1 MRLWRQIRVPL
12 RGGWSPFH
20 VVGQLRLPRAHGD
33 HADHDEQ
40 HEQELRSRRALLFAG
55 VLSQLLRQ
63 SALDER
69 ATAPQFL
76 LVLLVVISVIAM
88 GAWQS
93 QLPDYVKWRPAAAQ
107 WDTDLPP

>member
-1 MRLWRQIRVPL
+1 MAAPPPAPRRWALGSPHAGSFCSEVLFDLLSLENARINT
-12 RGGWSPFH
+12 GG
-20 VVGQLRLPRAHGD
+20 L
-33 HADHDEQ
+33 
-40 HEQELRSRRALLFAG
+40 ALLFAG

>member
-1 MRLWRQIRVPL
+1 MEPESILTFSL
-12 RGGWSPFH
+12 
-20 VVGQLRLPRAHGD
+20 L
-33 HADHDEQ
+33 
-40 HEQELRSRRALLFAG
+40 ALLFAG

-93 QLPDYVKWRPAAAQ
+93 QLPDYVKWRPAVAQ